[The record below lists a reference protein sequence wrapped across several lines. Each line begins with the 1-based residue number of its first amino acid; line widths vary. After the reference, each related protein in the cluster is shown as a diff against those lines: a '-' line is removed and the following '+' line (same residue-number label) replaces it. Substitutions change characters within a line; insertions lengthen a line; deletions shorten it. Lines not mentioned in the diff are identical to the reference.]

1 MDEGKMQRTIA
12 WCICCALWL
21 VAMFIAGWLAIRF
34 GAANVTG
41 PDGEPW
47 TMDAVGVI
55 AGTRRA
61 HKIALSTMR
70 SVSSK

>member
-34 GAANVTG
+34 GAANVTV
-41 PDGEPW
+41 
-47 TMDAVGVI
+47 AFVVGSCFLWVVGFI
-55 AGTRRA
+55 GMKVDDSCDKRNRERTEQ
-61 HKIALSTMR
+61 
-70 SVSSK
+70 